1 MKIKW
6 LGQAAFLITAENGT
20 RIITDPYE
28 AGMGLNY
35 GEINETADIVT
46 VSHEHFDH
54 NNVAAVK
61 GNPTV
66 IRGAGTIEAKGIKF
80 QGVPSFHDDSGGKE
94 RGENTIF
101 CFDVDGARICHL
113 GDLGHQLDDQQAA
126 MLGQVDILLIP
137 VGGTFTVDAEA
148 ASQICDKL
156 APRVV
161 IPMHFRT
168 PRCGLPIADAAKF
181 LEDKKNV
188 SKRDSSEV
196 ELTSYNLPA
205 SRQIIVLLPA
215 R

>member
-6 LGQAAFLITAENGT
+6 LGQAAFLITAANGT
-20 RIITDPYE
+20 RIINDPYA

-35 GEINETADIVT
+35 GEINEAADIVT

-66 IRGAGTIEAKGIKF
+66 MRGAGITTAKGIKF
-80 QGVPSFHDDSGGKE
+80 QGIPSFHDDSGGKE

-101 CFDVDGARICHL
+101 CFDVDGARVCHL
-113 GDLGHQLDDQQAA
+113 GDLGHQLDDQQAT
-126 MLGQVDILLIP
+126 MLGKVDILLIP

-148 ASQICDKL
+148 ASQICDQL
-156 APRVV
+156 APSVV

-168 PRCGLPIADAAKF
+168 ESCGLPIDDVDQF
-181 LEDKKNV
+181 LKEKNNV
-188 SKRDSSEV
+188 SQRDSSEV
-196 ELTSYNLPA
+196 ELKADNLPA
-205 SRQIIVLLPA
+205 NRQIIVLRPA